1 MNFIAGAKA
10 TMSTEIENQVGEFEA
25 VGAAELFAADKG
37 AHTSQQFDERKWF
50 GQVVVRA
57 CIETFD
63 DVVEGISRGE
73 HEYGGFL
80 LPTAELAGNF
90 QAIEFGKH

>member
-1 MNFIAGAKA
+1 MNFIAGAEA
-10 TMSTEIENQVGEFEA
+10 TTSTEIENQIGEFQDI
-25 VGAAELFAADKG
+25 GAAELFAADKG
-37 AHTSQQFDERKWF
+37 AHASQQFDERKWF

-57 CIETFD
+57 CVETFD
-63 DVVEGISRGE
+63 DVVQRVPRGE

-80 LPTAELAGNF
+80 LPAAELAGDF